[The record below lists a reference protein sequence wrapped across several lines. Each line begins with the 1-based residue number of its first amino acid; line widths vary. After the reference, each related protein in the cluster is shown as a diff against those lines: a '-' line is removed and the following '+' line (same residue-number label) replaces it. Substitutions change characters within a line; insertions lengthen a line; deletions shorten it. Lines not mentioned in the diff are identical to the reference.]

1 MRGIGLQDENLLR
14 LFNLDIEI
22 IFLTLRRLPFISDHI
37 SHPAH
42 RNRDAS
48 RRRMQLAAG
57 VTLLAVIAIAALAST
72 TSAQPTSMSGKVM
85 PTPLVVHSRDAAH
98 FTSRELYWCIM
109 CSLPLVSFF

>member
-1 MRGIGLQDENLLR
+1 MR
-14 LFNLDIEI
+14 LFSLDIEV
-22 IFLTLRRLPFISDHI
+22 IFFTFRRLDFT
-37 SHPAH
+37 SHRAL

-85 PTPLVVHSRDAAH
+85 TAPLVVHS
-98 FTSRELYWCIM
+98 
-109 CSLPLVSFF
+109 